1 MKLSKILYKSFFAMA
16 IVSVLLT
23 AVSLTVAFWFVIAE
37 NVMFN
42 LESFIWFLPGILITI
57 LFVFAIC
64 MVMAKYFTHRI
75 IKPIEN
81 MRQNPEENL
90 YKELIPLAETISS
103 QQKQIK
109 KQFQRLQIE
118 KDKIA
123 TLIDNMSEGFI
134 LIDLDKNVLMSNN
147 SASKL
152 LGSSS
157 EKILYETLN
166 EYSCNEVVSEC
177 VDSAISGESKSG
189 DVTIKGKALQI
200 IANPVYSNDRQNGV
214 ICLII
219 DISAKKKAEKMRR
232 EFTSNVSHELKTP
245 LTTIYGVADMLA
257 NGMVKEADVAAFGG
271 NIRREAD
278 RLITLINDIVALSK
292 LDENSLPRSDEEID
306 LYELAAEIVG
316 RLENC
321 AAEKNITGTVFGDH
335 VIMVGNRT
343 VFDEVIYNLCDNAI
357 KYGNIGGKYEVK
369 LSHIPKRAI
378 LTVSDNGI
386 GIPEEHIERIFE
398 RFYRVDKSRSR
409 KIKGTGLGLSIV
421 KHGVMYHGGTI
432 RAVSTNEGTSFIAEF
447 PLRENLSKT

>member
-1 MKLSKILYKSFFAMA
+1 MKKKIFFGVLST
-16 IVSVLLT
+16 SVITGIGASILT
-23 AVSLTVAFWFVIAE
+23 ASAIFLNISEKWQDIAVKIIDSLFLIIIAVVIFSAVAG
-37 NVMFN
+37 
-42 LESFIWFLPGILITI
+42 L
-57 LFVFAIC
+57 
-64 MVMAKYFTHRI
+64 MATKRI
-75 IKPIEN
+75 IKPIRKIN
-81 MRQNPEENL
+81 LDHPEPKKN
-90 YKELIPLAETISS
+90 YKELAPILEKLNSRNGMVNRQKAELVSRRE
-103 QQKQIK
+103 
-109 KQFQRLQIE
+109 QFSLLTESMNEGMI
-118 KDKIA
+118 IA
-123 TLIDNMSEGFI
+123 DPKTSILTCNSE
-134 LIDLDKNVLMSNN
+134 V
-147 SASKL
+147 SKL
-152 LGSSS
+152 LCVKPPKNGDS
-157 EKILYETLN
+157 IFTLSREEN
-166 EYSCNEVVSEC
+166 FRRCIQDAMGGRRAECLLKTEQGDRRVIASPASINGAVNGIVVF
-177 VDSAISGESKSG
+177 IF
-189 DVTIKGKALQI
+189 DVTEEQAL
-200 IANPVYSNDRQNGV
+200 
-214 ICLII
+214 
-219 DISAKKKAEKMRR
+219 EKMRR

-257 NGMVKEADVAAFGG
+257 NGMVKEEDVAAFGG

>member
-1 MKLSKILYKSFFAMA
+1 MNNRLKLSKILYKSFFAMA

-42 LESFIWFLPGILITI
+42 LESFIRFLPGILITI

-232 EFTSNVSHELKTP
+232 EFTANVTHELKTP
-245 LTTIYGVADMLA
+245 LTSISGYAEIIASGL
-257 NGMVKEADVAAFGG
+257 VKSDDIQGFAKKIHKESG
-271 NIRREAD
+271 
-278 RLITLINDIVALSK
+278 RLLSLISDIMELSQ
-292 LDENSLPRSDEEID
+292 LDERFSDETFAPVDLSLIANEVVEDLRSNAEKHNVKIAID
-306 LYELAAEIVG
+306 AVQSVISGDKNQIYEL
-316 RLENC
+316 
-321 AAEKNITGTVFGDH
+321 
-335 VIMVGNRT
+335 
-343 VFDEVIYNLCDNAI
+343 IYNLCDNAI
-357 KYGNIGGKYEVK
+357 RYNKPFGSVK
-369 LSHIPKRAI
+369 IIVTDDDEHPCVKVAD
-378 LTVSDNGI
+378 TGI
-386 GIPEEHIERIFE
+386 GIPEKHHKRIFE
-398 RFYRVDKSRSR
+398 RFYRVDKSRS
-409 KIKGTGLGLSIV
+409 KETGGTGLGLAIV
-421 KHGVMYHGGTI
+421 KHIAERHGGRVFLESDET
-432 RAVSTNEGTSFIAEF
+432 GTVFTVEF
-447 PLRENLSKT
+447 